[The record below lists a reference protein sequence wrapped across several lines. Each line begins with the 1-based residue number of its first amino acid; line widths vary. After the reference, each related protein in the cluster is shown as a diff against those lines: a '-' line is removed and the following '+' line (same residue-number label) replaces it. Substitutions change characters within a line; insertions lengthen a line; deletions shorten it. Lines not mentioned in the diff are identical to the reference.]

1 MKSFGKYCIKCNQ
14 ELIYFEPSMS
24 FSHCG
29 TDYWTKYGE
38 RRFKPQICMAC
49 RSKVGATAQ
58 KAQALQS
65 TQRKGRK
72 ED

>member
-1 MKSFGKYCIKCNQ
+1 MKSFGKNCIKCNNQ
-14 ELIYFEPSMS
+14 LIYVEPSMAL
-24 FSHCG
+24 SHCG

-38 RRFKPQICMAC
+38 RRWKPQICMAC
-49 RSKVGATAQ
+49 RSKVGAKAQ

-65 TQRKGRK
+65 TLRKGTK

>member
-1 MKSFGKYCIKCNQ
+1 MKSFGKNCIKCDQ
-14 ELIYFEPSMS
+14 QLIYFEPSMT

-29 TDYWTKYGE
+29 TDYWTRYGE
-38 RRFKPQICMAC
+38 RRWKPQICMAC
-49 RSKVGATAQ
+49 RSKVGAEAQ

-65 TQRKGRK
+65 NQQRGTK